1 MNLPDELNRLPPQVL
16 DVIRY
21 LGSQEENGAWLD
33 DMMAEM
39 GMSERSVR
47 KWLRR
52 LVTRYYAEMPIDGF
66 YMLTAT
72 GKQAGGAL
80 REFDAANPG
89 AARVVSYAETLDD
102 DDLAALAQAEPE
114 LSAAPSAAPDRVPP
128 PASVAPA
135 SPSAAPP
142 AGASPDQRH
151 VRRMV
156 VVVPRELVARETV
169 TVKVG
174 LERPAGQPPL
184 SGTSRAIIRLSAPG
198 CEVKPGE
205 RPLDITPEGLVG
217 PLRYEVTP
225 RQEGRVRVK
234 IEVFQLMSLRE
245 LVPVGGMYFDLKV
258 APADS
263 DSARQAQALAAEI
276 RLRTQ

>member
-33 DMMAEM
+33 DMMTEM

-72 GKQAGGAL
+72 GKQAANAL

-102 DDLAALAQAEPE
+102 EDLAALAQAESESPITTPAALE
-114 LSAAPSAAPDRVPP
+114 PVPAAPPAAPAPSAAVPP
-128 PASVAPA
+128 A
-135 SPSAAPP
+135 
-142 AGASPDQRH
+142 ASPDQRH

-156 VVVPRELVARETV
+156 VVVPQELVARKTV

-174 LERPAGQPPL
+174 LERPAAGQPAL
-184 SGTSRAIIRLSAPG
+184 RGTSRAIIRLSAPG
-198 CEVKPGE
+198 CDVKPGE
-205 RPLDITPEGLVG
+205 RPLDIAPEGLIG

-263 DSARQAQALAAEI
+263 ESASQAQALAADI
-276 RLRTQ
+276 RLRMQ